1 MVNKKE
7 IAAKMSR
14 DAGIS
19 YLQAEKSFKAMIEG
33 IKDSL
38 KRGKRVTF
46 SGFGSFEIK
55 KAKARKGRNPRTG
68 EDIFI
73 PKKKRV
79 KFNPSK
85 SLKDSL

>member
-1 MVNKKE
+1 VNKKA
-7 IAAKMSR
+7 IAAKISR

-19 YLQAEKSFKAMIEG
+19 YLQAEKAFNAMIEG
-33 IKDSL
+33 IKNSL
-38 KRGKRVTF
+38 EKGKRVTF

-55 KAKARKGRNPRTG
+55 KSKARKGRNPKTG
-68 EDIFI
+68 EEISV

-85 SLKDSL
+85 KLKDNL

>member
-1 MVNKKE
+1 MNKKD
-7 IAAKMSR
+7 IAAKISR

-19 YLQAEKSFKAMIEG
+19 YLQAEKAFNAMIEG

-38 KRGKRVTF
+38 EKGKRVTF

-55 KAKARKGRNPRTG
+55 KSKERKGRNPKTG
-68 EDIFI
+68 EEISI

-85 SLKDSL
+85 KLKDNL